1 VEETANSPH
10 LLLSVITKRFGD
22 DSSDISCSILMRCD
36 KNIFP
41 NYQGCYIMITQKEL
55 VEILRES
62 PLYKWMDDFDL
73 LIIVKSLHEHIA
85 TQN

>member
-1 VEETANSPH
+1 
-10 LLLSVITKRFGD
+10 
-22 DSSDISCSILMRCD
+22 
-36 KNIFP
+36 
-41 NYQGCYIMITQKEL
+41 MITQKEL